1 MKETWLNQQ
10 HSLSSSLGI
19 SDPSSVESLYYT
31 SSESGD
37 EDHDT
42 LSGDHHVMLED
53 SILDDG
59 GFSNPAYICTN
70 SFCSLF
76 YVYRRE

>member
-1 MKETWLNQQ
+1 MPVMTLCQASAQSGQDEGDMAESAAL
-10 HSLSSSLGI
+10 SLSLGI

-42 LSGDHHVMLED
+42 LSGDHHVMHED

-59 GFSNPAYICTN
+59 EF
-70 SFCSLF
+70 L
-76 YVYRRE
+76 